1 MKQWCR
7 GCRSVEF
14 NFRKHSPGRP
24 SLMKGAAL
32 FVAALAVQ
40 AYAWVHPGVFVG
52 APQLDFIK
60 ARSREILRHLSSCAG
75 WGARPLT

>member
-1 MKQWCR
+1 
-7 GCRSVEF
+7 
-14 NFRKHSPGRP
+14 
-24 SLMKGAAL
+24 LMKGAAL

-60 ARSREILRHLSSCAG
+60 ARSRE
-75 WGARPLT
+75 WP